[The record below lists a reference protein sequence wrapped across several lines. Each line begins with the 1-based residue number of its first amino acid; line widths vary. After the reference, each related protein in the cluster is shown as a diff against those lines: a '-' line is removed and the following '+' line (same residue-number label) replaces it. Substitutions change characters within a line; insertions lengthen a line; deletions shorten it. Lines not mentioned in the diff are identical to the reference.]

1 MRSEPWPE
9 INLENVPMNPIG
21 ACGDDCSICPR
32 YIATIG
38 NDTNE
43 LERVKN
49 LWVSLGLRG
58 PNIDA
63 EDLKCFGCRSENTCA
78 YQDVRDCAFGKKL
91 ENCGMCPKYPCKKVN
106 AAFAKTEKAFRSFK
120 GIGAQE
126 EMDSIT
132 RAFRY
137 KKMILDGIHRELFK

>member
-1 MRSEPWPE
+1 
-9 INLENVPMNPIG
+9 MNTIG
-21 ACGDDCSICPR
+21 ACGDDCSVCPR
-32 YIATIG
+32 YVATQR
-38 NDTNE
+38 NNE
-43 LERVKN
+43 DELNRVKD
-49 LWVSLGLRG
+49 LWVALGLR
-58 PNIDA
+58 NADIDA
-63 EDLKCFGCRSENTCA
+63 AELKCVGCRKENTCA
-78 YQDVRDCAFGKKL
+78 YPDVRNCTSNKKL
-91 ENCGMCPKYPCKKVN
+91 ENCGLCAKYPCKKVN